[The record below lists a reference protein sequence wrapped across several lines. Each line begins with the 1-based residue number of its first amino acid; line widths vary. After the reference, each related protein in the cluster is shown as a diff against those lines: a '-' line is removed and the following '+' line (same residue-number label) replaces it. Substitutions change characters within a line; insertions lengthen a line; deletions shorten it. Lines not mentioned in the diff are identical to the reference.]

1 MSVGNKR
8 SKSKNPEINT
18 VEGDSK
24 LNNLAGYYQKLETKF
39 PQGQD
44 EDESSS
50 IGQSQCLRHDKD
62 TLCLGLGRREII
74 KHQIQT
80 LYPKKMHTTPYLEDA
95 TQTFTTKLI
104 SFNNNTNLA
113 TYPNLH
119 VTFRSINELRSL
131 QFVPPVR
138 LHVDGKPLQFW
149 VQYPR
154 AIQAHVDWTEQK
166 ILDHVSSLTNSFML
180 KLCKKSYFPTLM
192 AAKRPSNPLRA
203 EILKWWA
210 ACNDH
215 GIRPADWIYWLTM
228 NWKGR
233 SGKGKGLPPAK
244 LILSSEKVEAWNV
257 RVAFTL
263 NAIRLGGACD
273 SSPIATLYVNTAS
286 ALYYAI
292 GKLHAYRAGRVSD
305 DDVRELVREFFPK
318 GYDNAMKIMRRVHTE
333 CTSETLQLLSRALTG
348 EFVWDPKNP
357 SRI

>member
-1 MSVGNKR
+1 MAAGDKS
-8 SKSKNPEINT
+8 SKLKNPEINI

-24 LNNLAGYYQKLETKF
+24 INNCAGYYPKLVNKF
-39 PQGQD
+39 QQGQD
-44 EDESSS
+44 EDESPS
-50 IGQSQCLRHDKD
+50 IGQSQCSRHDKD
-62 TLCLGLGRREII
+62 MLCLGLGRREVI
-74 KHQIQT
+74 KHQIHT
-80 LYPKKMHTTPYLEDA
+80 LKYKELVQHTFSEDA
-95 TQTFTTKLI
+95 AQTFTTKLI
-104 SFNNNTNLA
+104 SFNNNTNLV

-131 QFVPPVR
+131 PFVPQVG
-138 LHVDGKPLQFW
+138 LHIDGKPLQFW
-149 VQYPR
+149 AQSPR
-154 AIQAHVDWTEQK
+154 GIQAHVDWTEQK
-166 ILDHVSSLTNSFML
+166 ILDHVANLTNSLMQ
-180 KLCKKSYFPTLM
+180 KLYKKPYFQAIL
-192 AAKRPSNPLRA
+192 AAKRAGNPFRA

-215 GIRPADWIYWLTM
+215 GIRPADWVYWMTM
-228 NWKGR
+228 NWKVRGER
-233 SGKGKGLPPAK
+233 KKGMPLAK
-244 LILSSEKVEAWNV
+244 VVLSAEKVEADNV
-257 RVAFTL
+257 RIAFTL
-263 NAIRLGGACD
+263 NYTQLGGACY

-292 GKLHAYRAGRVSD
+292 GTLHAYRAGRVSD